1 MQHFSYLGC
10 PLVTHFLS
18 QRKMK
23 TFSQGFFED
32 VKATEAS
39 AQWVKKQAFVIQKW
53 NENSHPKTSFS
64 LKTSKLV
71 F

>member
-32 VKATEAS
+32 VKAKEAS
-39 AQWVKKQAFVIQKW
+39 GSKSKILGLKK
-53 NENSHPKTSFS
+53 N
-64 LKTSKLV
+64 LKDIHTT